1 MGILTIPRS
10 RSPAR
15 MLIRLAGRDER
26 PSHISGA
33 NRGELPP
40 ADPAIGLR
48 RAAAGP
54 ARFFGT
60 SERFSINFQGRY
72 DRLGSR
78 LSAGSLGGVAFEPAP
93 VVRPQSGRVT
103 VVRAG

>member
-1 MGILTIPRS
+1 
-10 RSPAR
+10 

-26 PSHISGA
+26 QSHISGT
-33 NRGELPP
+33 NRRELPP

-60 SERFSINFQGRY
+60 S
-72 DRLGSR
+72 D
-78 LSAGSLGGVAFEPAP
+78 
-93 VVRPQSGRVT
+93 
-103 VVRAG
+103 